1 MEWMEWME
9 WMEGTINVHV
19 IKKLYLCSGFGN
31 ISDYFRIRIVM
42 IQFPQAKV
50 SVRNLN
56 NL

>member
-1 MEWMEWME
+1 MEWME